1 MRLGK
6 NGFIDL
12 RLLAV
17 PAIALTLAACGGGG
31 GGVTDVLDE
40 DLDIITTDPNGDADG
55 DGVPNFQDVDQTGGV
70 DDDFDGIDDAFA
82 AGGITDFD
90 LDTDGDGVPD
100 FQDVDQTG
108 GPDDN
113 FDGIDDDFQDGTVAV
128 PVDGAPAVICEGV
141 GTDTDSSTAD
151 WADNCQLSN
160 GGAHAESSYT
170 RGVQRILN
178 CLGHPVADDAD
189 FGPLTESAVTA
200 FQSENVGLTVDGL
213 VGPETWG
220 ALQGTLETQIFDVNT
235 DAFSVAFYD
244 PDGEGLDNRL
254 PECIGLIL
262 FFQNVEDGVGTSWT
276 QAEEPGSTVTVP
288 FSTGF

>member
-1 MRLGK
+1 MKLGK

-17 PAIALTLAACGGGG
+17 PAIALALTACGGGG
-31 GGVTDVLDE
+31 GGETDVIDE
-40 DLDIITTDPNGDADG
+40 DIDIVPGDFDSLDPNGDFDNDG
-55 DGVPNFQDVDQTGGV
+55 TLNFQDVDQTGGI
-70 DDDFDGIDDAFA
+70 DDNFNGIDDAFE
-82 AGGITDFD
+82 GLGDFD
-90 LDTDGDGVPD
+90 GDGIADFEDVDETGGVDLDGDGVD
-100 FQDVDQTG
+100 DAFQE
-108 GPDDN
+108 
-113 FDGIDDDFQDGTVAV
+113 GTVA
-128 PVDGAPAVICEGV
+128 APVICEGV

-170 RGVQRILN
+170 RGVQRVLN
-178 CLGHPVADDAD
+178 CLGHPVTDDAD

-200 FQSENVGLTVDGL
+200 FQTENDGLTIDGL

-220 ALQGTLETQIFDVNT
+220 ALQDTLEEQIFDVDTN
-235 DAFSVAFYD
+235 AFSVGFYD
-244 PDGEGLDNRL
+244 PDGDGFDNRL

-262 FFQNVEDGVGTSWT
+262 FFQDIEDGFGTSWT
-276 QAEEPGSTVTVP
+276 QAEEPGSTTAVP